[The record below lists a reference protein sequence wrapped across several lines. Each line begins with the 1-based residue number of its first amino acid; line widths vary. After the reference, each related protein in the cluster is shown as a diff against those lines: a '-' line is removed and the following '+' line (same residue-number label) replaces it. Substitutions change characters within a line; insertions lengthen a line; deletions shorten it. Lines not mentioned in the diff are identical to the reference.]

1 MEKQM
6 KLTFTATI
14 VEKPREGISPRNGR
28 RWARVTVGGYLGDEF
43 IKTDIGLPE
52 DMSIEQFKV
61 HEEWDWPISFPQGGG
76 GEDRKVYIR
85 LRADPDGRKLL
96 RKTTLAAGVPRA

>member
-28 RWARVTVGGYLGDEF
+28 RWARITVGGYLGDEF
-43 IKTDIGLPE
+43 IKTDISLPE

-61 HEEWDWPISFPQGGG
+61 HEEWEWPLTFPQGGG
-76 GEDRKVYIR
+76 GEERRVFLR
-85 LRADPDGRKLL
+85 LRADPEGRKLL
-96 RKTTLAAGVPRA
+96 RKVTPPPGMPRA

>member
-28 RWARVTVGGYLGDEF
+28 RWARITVGGYLGDEF
-43 IKTDIGLPE
+43 IKTDISLPE

-61 HEEWDWPISFPQGGG
+61 HEEWEWPLTFPQGGG
-76 GEDRKVYIR
+76 GEERRVYLR
-85 LRADPDGRKLL
+85 LRADPEGRKLL
-96 RKTTLAAGVPRA
+96 RKVTPPVRMPRA